1 MLQRRSLQI
10 ALRAHQEE
18 ELTIASSY
26 QKTSTFCYLT
36 IPTKKFLFQMSEENE
51 EQKINEP
58 PDFLIAGGERNM
70 VSDEELME
78 IA

>member
-1 MLQRRSLQI
+1 
-10 ALRAHQEE
+10 
-18 ELTIASSY
+18 
-26 QKTSTFCYLT
+26 
-36 IPTKKFLFQMSEENE
+36 MSEENE